1 MLCNFYF
8 KRSFNT
14 FVGRALDP
22 PIEKDTHNLER
33 LGVFSGHGTS
43 SMSTDK
49 MKKGVSSSTAQQ
61 NMNQQKVSIQNRAN
75 MAKTILNLIS
85 FIQKQAPVGFKIDI
99 IKFILFLINKNIVN
113 DSILL
118 LNSGLSKKVP

>member
-1 MLCNFYF
+1 MLHNFYF

-33 LGVFSGHGTS
+33 LGVFSGHGSS

-49 MKKGVSSSTAQQ
+49 MKKGVSSSTAQH

-99 IKFILFLINKNIVN
+99 IKFILFLINNNIVN
-113 DSILL
+113 D
-118 LNSGLSKKVP
+118 

>member
-1 MLCNFYF
+1 MLYNFYF

-33 LGVFSGHGTS
+33 LGVFSGHGSS

-99 IKFILFLINKNIVN
+99 IKFILFVINNNIVN
-113 DSILL
+113 D
-118 LNSGLSKKVP
+118 